1 MCLQDNVPFANAVAN
16 VAFKDDKVVSFGHSF
31 VPTGTF
37 SLLDF
42 APDADRGRRQHRLVD
57 AHHRG

>member
-1 MCLQDNVPFANAVAN
+1 MPFANAVAN

-37 SLLDF
+37 SVLNL
-42 APDADRGRRQHRLVD
+42 ALDADDVLRQHCLVD

>member
-31 VPTGTF
+31 VPTGM
-37 SLLDF
+37 SL
-42 APDADRGRRQHRLVD
+42 APASIS
-57 AHHRG
+57 AC